1 MPVAGI
7 QQQPRRSSAV
17 DDVVES
23 VRSMIG
29 SGALK
34 VGDPLPTERDL
45 AQQLGVSRNTVREAI
60 KRLQAYGVIETRQK
74 RGASIVDNCLE
85 AMANILSFRFGHDR
99 ATFCD
104 VQTFR
109 RLIETGLAAD
119 IAANATPDDIAD
131 LRRINA
137 ALAGDGDPL
146 ALARADLSFHLRLLR
161 IARNE
166 TALSVYDVLSGMI
179 VQIMT
184 LGKESGG
191 GPMAM
196 ADHEG
201 IVAALEAADEA
212 RLRRCIDA
220 HMEQGLRYL
229 DRAATATA
237 EPGVKP

>member
-1 MPVAGI
+1 MPIAGI
-7 QQQPRRSSAV
+7 QEPPKRTSAV
-17 DDVVES
+17 DEVVET
-23 VRSMIG
+23 VRSLIG

-99 ATFCD
+99 ATFLD
-104 VQTFR
+104 IQTFR

-119 IAANATPDDIAD
+119 IAAHVEPADIDD

-137 ALAGDGDPL
+137 ALAGDDDPL

-161 IARNE
+161 IAGNE
-166 TALSVYDVLSGMI
+166 TALRVYDVLSGVI

-184 LGKESGG
+184 LGKEAGG
-191 GPMAM
+191 GPVAM
-196 ADHEG
+196 DGHEG
-201 IVAALEAADEA
+201 IVAALEAGDEA
-212 RLRRCIDA
+212 LLRRRIDA
-220 HMEQGLRYL
+220 HMQQGLRYL
-229 DRAATATA
+229 DRTADPEVT
-237 EPGVKP
+237 P